1 MSLVELRPGKNDAA
15 PGRPVMRQYDLVE
28 KVLAYNPHA
37 DEALLNRAY
46 VYAMQK
52 HGTQKRASGDP
63 FFNHPLEVAS
73 ILTDL
78 KLDDATIAVGLL
90 HDTIED
96 TDATRAEIDQIF
108 GGEIGEIVDGLTK
121 IERLQLVTREE
132 AQAENLR
139 KLLLAISADVRV
151 LLVKLADRLH
161 NMRTLGFMPPEKQQR
176 IAEETMDIYAPLAG
190 RMGMQDMRSELENL
204 AFRTLQPDHY
214 AAITD
219 RLAEMQAE
227 FRETIASVERELT
240 DKLRTEGIDAVVS
253 SRVKSAWSIATKIER
268 KQIALEQL
276 SDMIGFRIVVPTIA
290 DCYRALGVV
299 HTNWKVVPGRFKDY
313 ISVPKHNDYRSIHTT
328 IVGLGRQRIELQ
340 IRTEE
345 MHRIAEYG
353 IAAHAAYKEGAS
365 LDGVSHE
372 SQAFTWLRQTIEHL
386 TDGGGSKEDF
396 LEYTKLELFQD
407 QVFCF
412 TPRGRLIALPRGAT
426 PIDFAYALH
435 TDIGDTTVG
444 AKINGAIVP
453 LVTHLQSGD
462 EVEIIRDQNHLPPA
476 NWETIAATG
485 KARAAIRRAVR
496 LQAQQRAHALGER
509 IVFSLLE
516 RENVTLDEA
525 EYEQLAKALGQPSRR
540 DLLVAVGEGKIETEA
555 LGQALASVK
564 GIKRRRKKALDLPTP
579 DKAEGWF
586 ALRGTDL
593 FRFRS
598 PGGQSPGPNARKA
611 LDQLGFS
618 TRVEISPEGVVPGD
632 RLIGILT
639 PNAPIT
645 IYPVHSDALVGMHD
659 SDVAWI
665 DVRWDM
671 AGREERT
678 HKVVIAML
686 VQNKPGVLAQVSGAI
701 AAGEA
706 NIHNLVMRIVSPDFH
721 KNIFELEVRDLSQ
734 LTEVLN
740 TLKLTPG
747 LSQVHRATVAEAEA
761 VTIADWGNDGNGPGE

>member
-1 MSLVELRPGKNDAA
+1 M
-15 PGRPVMRQYDLVE
+15 MRQYELVE
-28 KVLAYNPHA
+28 RVQAYNPNA
-37 DEALLNRAY
+37 DENLLNRAY

-63 FFNHPLEVAS
+63 YFAHPLEVAA

-78 KLDDATIAVGLL
+78 KLDDATIAVALL

-96 TDATRAEIDQIF
+96 TDATRAEIDQLF
-108 GGEIGEIVDGLTK
+108 GSEIGEIVDGLTK

-139 KLLLAISADVRV
+139 KLLLAISADIRV

-161 NMRTLGFMPPEKQQR
+161 NMRTLDFMPPEKQLR

-204 AFRTLQPDHY
+204 AFKTLQPDHY
-214 AAITD
+214 KAITD
-219 RLAEMQAE
+219 RLSEMQAE
-227 FRETIASVERELT
+227 FKETIDGITVELGK
-240 DKLRTEGIDAVVS
+240 KLKHEGIDARVS
-253 SRVKSAWSIATKIER
+253 SRVKSAWSIATKIDR

-276 SDMIGFRIVVPTIA
+276 SDMIGFRIIVPTLS
-290 DCYRALGVV
+290 DCYRALGIV

-345 MHRIAEYG
+345 MHKIAEYG
-353 IAAHAAYKEGAS
+353 IAAHAAYKEGATGD
-365 LDGVSHE
+365 LHKLADE
-372 SQAFTWLRQTIEHL
+372 SQAFAWLRQTIDHL
-386 TDGGGSKEDF
+386 TTGASKEDF

-412 TPRGRLIALPRGAT
+412 TPRGRLISLPRGAT

-496 LQAQQRAHALGER
+496 VAAQQRAFALGEHMLA
-509 IVFSLLE
+509 SLLE
-516 RENVTLDEA
+516 REAVSLDDA
-525 EYEQLAKALGQPSRR
+525 EGEQLAKALAHPSRR
-540 DLLVAVGEGKIETEA
+540 DLLIAVGEGKVDPER
-555 LGQALASVK
+555 LGAELATVK
-564 GIKRRRKKALDLPTP
+564 GIKKRKKRSLDLPAP

-586 ALRGTDL
+586 ALRDTDM
-593 FRFRS
+593 FRFRV
-598 PGGQSPGPNARKA
+598 PAGQRAGTQAAEA
-611 LDQLGFS
+611 LAQLGFS
-618 TRVEISPEGVVPGD
+618 TKVATSPEGVVPGD
-632 RLIGILT
+632 RLIGILR
-639 PNAPIT
+639 PSEPIM
-645 IYPVHSDALVGMHD
+645 IYPAHSDALASLYD

-665 DVRWDM
+665 DVRWDI
-671 AGREERT
+671 AGHEDRY
-678 HKVVIAML
+678 HKVVISML
-686 VQNKPGVLAQVSGAI
+686 TVNKPGSLAQISGAI
-701 AAGEA
+701 AAAEA

-721 KNIFELEVRDLSQ
+721 KDIFELEVRDLAQ

-740 TLKLTPG
+740 TLKLTHG
-747 LSQVHRATVAEAEA
+747 LSQVRRGTVAEAQSVGLEEWA
-761 VTIADWGNDGNGPGE
+761 GEEEKVSA

>member
-1 MSLVELRPGKNDAA
+1 M
-15 PGRPVMRQYDLVE
+15 MRQYELVE
-28 KVLAYNPHA
+28 RVLAYNPGA
-37 DEALLNRAY
+37 DEQLLNRAY

-52 HGTQKRASGDP
+52 HGAQKRASGDP
-63 FFNHPLEVAS
+63 YFNHPLEVAA

-78 KLDDATIAVGLL
+78 KLDDATIAVALL

-96 TDATRAEIDQIF
+96 TDATRAEIDQLF
-108 GGEIGEIVDGLTK
+108 GSEIGEIVDGLTK

-161 NMRTLGFMPPEKQQR
+161 NMRTLDFMPADKQMR
-176 IAEETMDIYAPLAG
+176 IASETMDIYAPLAG

-214 AAITD
+214 KAITD
-219 RLAEMQAE
+219 RLADMQAE
-227 FRETIASVERELT
+227 FKGTIETIKGELT
-240 DKLRTEGIDAVVS
+240 TKLKEAGIDAKVS
-253 SRVKSAWSIATKIER
+253 ARVKSAWSIATKIER
-268 KQIALEQL
+268 KQIALELL
-276 SDMIGFRIVVPTIA
+276 SDMIGFRIIVPTIA
-290 DCYRALGVV
+290 DCYRALGIV

-328 IVGLGRQRIELQ
+328 IVGLGRQRAELQ

-353 IAAHAAYKEGAS
+353 IAAHALYKEGATND
-365 LDGVSHE
+365 LHTLEGE
-372 SQAFTWLRQTIEHL
+372 SQAFAWLRQTIEHL
-386 TDGGGSKEDF
+386 TTGASTEDF

-435 TDIGDTTVG
+435 TDIGDTCVG
-444 AKINGAIVP
+444 AKINGAIMP

-496 LQAQQRAHALGER
+496 IAAQQRAHALGEHLLS
-509 IVFSLLE
+509 SLLE
-516 RENVTLDEA
+516 REGLSIDEA
-525 EYEQLAKALGQPSRR
+525 EADHLAKALTHSNRR
-540 DLLVAVGEGKIETEA
+540 DLLVAIGEGKVEPESLATE
-555 LGQALASVK
+555 LAAVK
-564 GIKRRRKKALDLPTP
+564 GIKKRRKKPLDLPHP

-586 ALRGTDL
+586 ALRDTDM
-593 FRFRS
+593 FRFRV
-598 PGGQSPGPNARKA
+598 PGGQRSGPNARAA
-611 LDQLGFS
+611 LTQLGFS
-618 TRVEISPEGVVPGD
+618 TQVTISPEGVVPGD
-632 RLIGILT
+632 RLVGIMR
-639 PNAPIT
+639 PNAPIMV
-645 IYPVHSDALVGMHD
+645 YPIHSDALVELHD
-659 SDVAWI
+659 SDLAWI
-665 DVRWDM
+665 DVRWDI
-671 AGREERT
+671 AGREDRGY
-678 HKVVIAML
+678 KVVISML
-686 VQNKPGVLAQVSGAI
+686 TVNKPGSLAQVSAAI
-701 AAGEA
+701 AAAEA

-721 KNIFELEVRDLSQ
+721 KNIFEIEVRDLGQ
-734 LTEVLN
+734 LTDVLLS
-740 TLKLTPG
+740 LKLTPG
-747 LSQVHRATVAEAEA
+747 LSQVRRATVAEAESVA
-761 VTIADWGNDGNGPGE
+761 IQEWAGASADQQVTV

>member
-1 MSLVELRPGKNDAA
+1 M
-15 PGRPVMRQYDLVE
+15 MRQYELVE
-28 KVLAYNPHA
+28 KVQAYNPHA
-37 DEALLNRAY
+37 DENLLNRAY

-63 FFNHPLEVAS
+63 YFNHPLEVAS

-78 KLDDATIAVGLL
+78 KLDDATVAVGLL

-96 TDATRAEIDQIF
+96 TDATRAEIDQLF
-108 GGEIGEIVDGLTK
+108 GPEIGEIVDGLTK

-161 NMRTLGFMPPEKQQR
+161 NMRTLDFMPVDKQRR

-204 AFRTLQPDHY
+204 SFRTLQPDHY
-214 AAITD
+214 KAITG
-219 RLAEMQAE
+219 RLAEMQSV
-227 FRETIASVERELT
+227 FKETIDSIKRELT
-240 DKLRTEGIDAVVS
+240 EKLAAEGIEAKVS
-253 SRVKSAWSIATKIER
+253 ARVKSAWSIATKIDR

-276 SDMIGFRIVVPTIA
+276 SDMIGFRVIVPSVA
-290 DCYRALGVV
+290 DCYRTLGVV

-353 IAAHAAYKEGAS
+353 IAAHAAYKEGADLS
-365 LDGVSHE
+365 QIGNE
-372 SQAFTWLRQTIEHL
+372 SQAFAWLRQTIEHL
-386 TDGGGSKEDF
+386 TAGASKEDF

-485 KARAAIRRAVR
+485 KARSAIRRAVR
-496 LQAQQRAHALGER
+496 VQAQQRSYALGEQ
-509 IVFSLLE
+509 VLFSLLE
-516 RENVTLDEA
+516 RENVTVDET
-525 EYEQLAKALGQPSRR
+525 EGEQLAQQLGHPTKR
-540 DLLVAVGEGKIETEA
+540 DLLIAVGEGKVDSEPLA
-555 LGQALASVK
+555 LELAAVK
-564 GIKRRRKKALDLPTP
+564 GIKKRRKKALDLPTP

-586 ALRGTDL
+586 ALRDTDM
-593 FRFRS
+593 FRFRV
-598 PGGQSPGPNARKA
+598 PAGQRSGPNARMA
-611 LDQLGFS
+611 LAQLGFS
-618 TRVEISPEGVVPGD
+618 TKVELSAEGVVPGD
-632 RLIGILT
+632 RLVGIMR
-639 PNAPIT
+639 PGSPII
-645 IYPVHSDALVGMHD
+645 IYPIHSDALVAMHD

-665 DVRWDM
+665 DVRWDI
-671 AGREERT
+671 AGHEDRY
-678 HKVVIAML
+678 HKVVISML
-686 VQNKPGVLAQVSGAI
+686 TVNKPGALAQISSAI
-701 AAGEA
+701 AAAEA

-721 KNIFELEVRDLSQ
+721 KNLFELEVKDLAQ
-734 LTEVLN
+734 LTEVLSA
-740 TLKLTPG
+740 LKLTHG
-747 LSQVHRATVAEAEA
+747 LSQVRRATVAEAGSVA
-761 VTIADWGNDGNGPGE
+761 LADWGADDTEKASA